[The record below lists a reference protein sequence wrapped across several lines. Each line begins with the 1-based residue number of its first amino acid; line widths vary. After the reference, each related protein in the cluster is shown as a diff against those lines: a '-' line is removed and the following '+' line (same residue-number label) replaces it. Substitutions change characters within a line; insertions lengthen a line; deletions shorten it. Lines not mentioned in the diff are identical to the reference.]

1 MVISQKRHQIFVE
14 MFIMYLL
21 LVLFVTLSA
30 SVSADIE
37 SFKDYNHPLDIDEN
51 GIIRPENVTR

>member
-1 MVISQKRHQIFVE
+1 
-14 MFIMYLL
+14 MYLL

-37 SFKDYNHPLDIDEN
+37 GFKDYNHPPDIDEN
-51 GIIRPENVTR
+51 GMIGPENVTR

>member
-37 SFKDYNHPLDIDEN
+37 NFKDYNHPPDIVGN
-51 GIIRPENVTR
+51 GMIGPENVTR

>member
-37 SFKDYNHPLDIDEN
+37 SFKDFNHPSDIDEN
-51 GIIRPENVTR
+51 GMIGPENVTR